1 MNAKEQFINQIIQNN
16 PNTET
21 ARLLTNNH
29 NCGYYELCQKFL
41 DVALNAP
48 KVRTDEGSIAGVFQ
62 YDDIEIAKK
71 EAILFLNNNTI
82 EDLNNFFIILE
93 HAYPL
98 SASPDDKR
106 QKTAFIKESDDRYLG
121 YFGTFYSFTSIS
133 DDIYAKIIADI
144 KSQIKR

>member
-1 MNAKEQFINQIIQNN
+1 MNAKEQFIDQIIRDN

-21 ARLLTNNH
+21 AMLLTTNYD
-29 NCGYYELCQKFL
+29 CGYYELCQKFL

-62 YDDIEIAKK
+62 YDDIETAKK
-71 EAILFLNNNTI
+71 EAILFISNNTV
-82 EDLNNFFIILE
+82 EDLDNFFIILE

-98 SASPDDKR
+98 SASPEDQR

-121 YFGTFYSFTSIS
+121 HIGTFYSFTSIS
-133 DDIYAKIIADI
+133 DEIYARIIADI